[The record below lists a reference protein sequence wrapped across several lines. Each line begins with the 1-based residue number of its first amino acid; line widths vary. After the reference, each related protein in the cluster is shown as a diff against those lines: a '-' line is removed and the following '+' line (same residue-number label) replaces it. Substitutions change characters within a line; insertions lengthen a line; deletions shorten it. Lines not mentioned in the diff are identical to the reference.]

1 MSGSPSK
8 EGGTG
13 NAAHKKLLFADTLF
27 SPQQKIN
34 SARFGVWEK
43 EAQRL
48 LREFLVTRRWK
59 HFDAFATHVSRMRA
73 RLAGRSAP

>member
-1 MSGSPSK
+1 MSPPPN
-8 EGGTG
+8 EAGGTG
-13 NAAHKKLLFADTLF
+13 NAAHEKLPFADTLF

-34 SARFGVWEK
+34 SARFGVWDK

-59 HFDAFATHVSRMRA
+59 HFDAFVTHVVAMRA
-73 RLAGRSAP
+73 RLVGRPA